1 MCGIVGYLNLKN
13 KNFNLDKDL
22 LIKMQKSIFH
32 RGPDSFGFWLSE
44 KYQIGFA
51 HSRLSIVDLSDAGH
65 QPMQDTKESVVISF
79 NGEIYNHLQLRKE
92 LEDLGYKYFSNTDT
106 ETIIYAYQEWGID
119 FLHKLDGMF
128 AIALFDIQKN
138 HFYLIRDRIGIKP
151 VYYSLQAD
159 IFSFASEI
167 KALWQLP
174 WMRKKIDKE
183 SVYDCLTFM
192 VTPAPNTIFEKVH
205 KLESGTYISIN
216 CDKKLEIKRWYSF
229 LNKDNEENKNW
240 ILKPSLCI
248 KLRRARQV
256 QDDKEGK
263 KNKLDL
269 EHDLSRGY
277 YKFGVQDD
285 KKSFMSTRHP
295 EFISGSS
302 NNGSLFKGEEFIL
315 NKIEDLLIKSVEKRM
330 MADVPVGVFLSG
342 GLDSSLIT
350 ALMSKFSSKIKTF
363 TVAFKDG
370 PESNELE
377 WARRVSKL
385 FNTDHHEILISE
397 KEAFQFYE
405 QMVYQLDEPLADPVC
420 IPFHFVSKLAKDNG
434 IKVVQVGEGADELFF
449 GYSTYLSYKKFYER
463 YWKYSQKY
471 VPAFFKKSIYEFSE
485 KLIKSKSNHVEIL
498 RNWSQNRA
506 LFWSGAISFNEYQK
520 SFICNEKN
528 QDSYK
533 IVEKYLFDLEPS
545 DDFIKQMTYLELK
558 LRLPEL
564 LLMRADKMSML
575 SGIETRV
582 PFLDYKLVEFMLN
595 VPQDLKVKNNQ
606 TKYLLKKV
614 AEKYLPN
621 EIIYRKKVGFASPIE
636 RWFEHGKY
644 FSKYYA
650 GLVENV
656 TTNDH
661 MFKPAIKNLESVY
674 DHHKPGFAVQK
685 WTLQN
690 ILALKSLRQ
699 N

>member
-106 ETIIYAYQEWGID
+106 ETLIYAYQEWGID

-151 VYYSLQAD
+151 IYYSLQAD
-159 IFSFASEI
+159 VFSFASEI
-167 KALWQLP
+167 KALWLLP
-174 WMRKKIDKE
+174 WMIKKIDKE
-183 SVYDCLTFM
+183 SVYNCLTFM

-205 KLESGTYISIN
+205 KLEAGTYISIDS
-216 CDKKLEIKRWYSF
+216 DKKIEIKRWYR
-229 LNKDNEENKNW
+229 LLDKD
-240 ILKPSLCI
+240 
-248 KLRRARQV
+248 
-256 QDDKEGK
+256 
-263 KNKLDL
+263 
-269 EHDLSRGY
+269 
-277 YKFGVQDD
+277 F
-285 KKSFMSTRHP
+285 
-295 EFISGSS
+295 GSS
-302 NNGSLFKGEEFIL
+302 LDINNEKLVL

-370 PESNELE
+370 PESNELV

-405 QMVYQLDEPLADPVC
+405 QMVYQLDEPLSDPVC
-420 IPFHFVSKLAKDNG
+420 IPFNFVSKLAKENG

-471 VPAFFKKSIYEFSE
+471 VPVFLKKSIYEFSE

-520 SFICNEKN
+520 SFILKDSKS
-528 QDSYK
+528 DSYK
-533 IVEKYLFDLEPS
+533 IVEKYLLDLDKT
-545 DDFIKQMTYLELK
+545 DDFVKQMTYLELK

-644 FSKYYA
+644 FSIYYA
-650 GLVENV
+650 GLVENII
-656 TTNDH
+656 TNDH
-661 MFKPAIKNLESVY
+661 MFKPTIKNLESVY
-674 DHHKPGFAVQK
+674 DHHNPGLAVQK
-685 WTLQN
+685 WTVQN
-690 ILALKSLRQ
+690 ILALNSFYEDKF
-699 N
+699 